1 MDTIQEEIWQDIEV
15 VARLNMDLDERWRD
29 IPGYEDYYAVSNLGR
44 VRSIGGRKYR
54 RKDLILSAIP
64 NNIYGHLSVNLYK
77 RGTRRTFT
85 VHRLVAAAW
94 IGPCPDGQQ
103 VRHGSNGKLDNSIS
117 NLCYGTKSQDQ
128 LDRRR
133 DGTYN
138 GRHVRR
144 SDGVEFINMTL
155 AAKETGCQVQS
166 IWGTCN
172 GRQHTGGG
180 YGWEYVNEEK

>member
-103 VRHGSNGKLDNSIS
+103 VR
-117 NLCYGTKSQDQ
+117 QW
-128 LDRRR
+128 
-133 DGTYN
+133 
-138 GRHVRR
+138 V
-144 SDGVEFINMTL
+144 
-155 AAKETGCQVQS
+155 
-166 IWGTCN
+166 
-172 GRQHTGGG
+172 
-180 YGWEYVNEEK
+180 